1 MSTLGSVTNWGTA
14 RSLAEA
20 EPTPFWLADPARP
33 AARPALVG
41 EQHCDLV
48 VIGGGYC
55 GLWTALLA
63 KDRDPA
69 REVVLLESHEVGWAA
84 SGRNGG
90 FCEASLTHG
99 FANGQRRWPDEL
111 DTLQRL
117 GTQNLDELEATV
129 HRYGIDCEFERTG
142 QIEVATRPHEVAAL
156 AQEAGEAPGTGAD
169 VTFLDGEA
177 MRAEVHSP
185 TYLAGLY
192 NRGSVAMV
200 HPAKLAWGLKD
211 ACLRLGVR
219 IFERS
224 PATGLDRRGG
234 ACVVRIP
241 YGRVNAR
248 RVALATNAFAPLVP
262 KLRRYIAPIYDHVL
276 VTEPLSAAQLDSIG
290 WRGRQG
296 IADAANLFH
305 YYRLTADN
313 RILWGGYDMIYHFG
327 GRVGAELDQRPATFR
342 TLAEH
347 FFQTFPQ
354 LDGLRFSHSWGG
366 VIDTSSRYTAFF
378 GTSAGG
384 RIGYALGFTGLG
396 VAATRF
402 GAQVMLDLLDG
413 EQTERTELRM
423 VRGTPL
429 PFPPEPLRWLG
440 AQLTC
445 WSLARADARGGRRNA
460 WLRSLDA
467 AGMGFSS

>member
-1 MSTLGSVTNWGTA
+1 MSTLGSVTNWGAA

-20 EPTPFWLADPARP
+20 EPTPFWLTDPARP

-41 EQHCDLV
+41 ELHCDLV
-48 VIGGGYC
+48 VIGGGYS

-63 KDRDPA
+63 KERDPA

-99 FANGQRRWPDEL
+99 YANGQQRWPGEL
-111 DTLQRL
+111 ATLQRL
-117 GTQNLDELEATV
+117 GTENLDELEATV
-129 HRYGIDCEFERTG
+129 RRYGIDCEFERTG
-142 QIEVATRPHEVAAL
+142 QLEVATRPHEVAAL
-156 AQEAGEAPGTGAD
+156 AREAVEAPSTGTD

-177 MRAEVHSP
+177 VRAEVHSP
-185 TYLAGLY
+185 TYLAGLF
-192 NRGSVAMV
+192 NPRGTAMV

-219 IFERS
+219 IYERS

-234 ACVVRIP
+234 ATAVRTP
-241 YGRVNAR
+241 YGRVHAR
-248 RVALATNAFAPLVP
+248 RVALATNAFTPLVP
-262 KLRRYIAPIYDHVL
+262 RLRRYIVPIYDHVL

-296 IADAANLFH
+296 VADAANLFH

-327 GRVGAELDQRPATFR
+327 GRVGAELDQRPATFQ

-354 LDGLRFSHSWGG
+354 LDGLRFAHSWGG
-366 VIDTSSRYTAFF
+366 VIDTCSRYTAFF

-384 RIGYALGFTGLG
+384 RIGYALGFTGMG

-413 EQTERTELRM
+413 ERTERTELEM
-423 VRGTPL
+423 VRDTPL

-440 AQLTC
+440 ARLTC

-460 WLRSLDA
+460 WLRSMDA